1 MASVSSDI
9 NINVKANVRG
19 ATAQINSAG
28 DAVRNLGRQAKI
40 ANDNVKLFGVRLN
53 GAGGANKFLRS
64 GLQQTGYQVGDFAVQ
79 VANGTS
85 AMQAFGQQ
93 APQLLQIFGPVG
105 AIAGA
110 AVAIFAAFAV
120 VIEKAGGKAK
130 GLSDALG
137 VMKEPLQ
144 AVMESLSGLKDVA
157 KDTLQ
162 FLLNSIDT
170 VIISVGL
177 LAAKFAITKV
187 AAIAFGATMAT
198 SGTLTQT
205 FALQAALAG
214 RNLTV
219 LEKSAIAAKIAV
231 TALGVA
237 LLAVKSAFKT
247 LLPFAVI
254 MAVSFII
261 EKFLVLRQNLGSF
274 GGALKA
280 ISDLMVAVFNYIG
293 TQVALMSESVKRAA
307 LDIRLEYIK
316 QFNEIAKAA
325 KEIIPEGVLNKVG
338 FVADPTAAE
347 DIEKLKAASLLR
359 TETLLKDLAKIDS
372 AWSTFTNNFKSK
384 DVELPGFG
392 GGKDKDK
399 LEDMGGLKSGR
410 APIPQA
416 SQMTKDYIAKLAE
429 VNLQIDQI
437 IEKQRLM
444 DQLGLSE
451 SVAEQAAQMTVGFK
465 QTDEQVA
472 ELVERLTLLEELKKP
487 VESFAEAIKDVGN
500 TIKSE
505 FSSAFES
512 VVNGTKSVGEAFRDM
527 ILKITMNLADR
538 AMNSAFDEL
547 FSQMAKTSGKSGG
560 FADLLS
566 KGFSFVGG
574 LFGGGRTSEVPGL
587 ADGEVP
593 GLADGGYA
601 SATKPHLIG
610 ERGPELFIPSAS
622 GRVVSNSDL
631 GGMGGQVNQTFN
643 ITTGVQQTVRA
654 EIQSMM
660 PQIAAASTKAVL
672 DARRRGGSFAG
683 AFA

>member
-40 ANDNVKLFGVRLN
+40 ANDNVNLFSVRLS

-157 KDTLQ
+157 KDTFQ

-170 VIISVGL
+170 MIISVGL

-214 RNLTV
+214 RSLTV
-219 LEKSAIAAKIAV
+219 LEKSAIAAKIAM
-231 TALGVA
+231 TALGVMLGVLSLMFRA
-237 LLAVKSAFKT
+237 FLPIAIIMTLAA
-247 LLPFAVI
+247 
-254 MAVSFII
+254 II

-274 GGALKA
+274 GAALGA
-280 ISDLMVAVFNYIG
+280 ISDLMGAAFDSIG
-293 TQVALMSESVKRAA
+293 TQIALMSESVKRAA
-307 LDIRLEYIK
+307 LEMRLEYVT

-325 KEIIPEGVLNKVG
+325 KEILPEVALNFVG
-338 FVADPTAAE
+338 LTVDDKALK
-347 DIEKLKAASLLR
+347 DIQTLIKESEAR
-359 TETLLKDLAKIDS
+359 TEALLKEPGFGDAWEKFAK
-372 AWSTFTNNFKSK
+372 NFDSK
-384 DVELPGFG
+384 DVKLKLPGG
-392 GGKDKDK
+392 GED
-399 LEDMGGLKSGR
+399 EDMGGLKSGR
-410 APIPQA
+410 VPFPQA
-416 SQMTKDYIAKLAE
+416 SPMTKDYMDKLAE
-429 VNLQIDQI
+429 LNLQIGQI
-437 IEKQRLM
+437 TEKQRLM

-472 ELVERLTLLEELKKP
+472 ELVEKLKLLEELKKP
-487 VESFAEAIKDVGN
+487 VESFAEAIKDVGK

-512 VVNGTKSVGEAFRDM
+512 VMNGTKSVGEAFRDM
-527 ILKITMNLADR
+527 ILKITMSLADR
-538 AMNSAFDEL
+538 AMNSAFDDL
-547 FSQMAKTSGKSGG
+547 FSKMAKTSGTSGG
-560 FADLLS
+560 FADLFS
-566 KGFSFVGG
+566 KGVSYLGG
-574 LFGGGRTSEVPGL
+574 LFGGGTTSEVP
-587 ADGEVP
+587 E
-593 GLADGGYA
+593 LADGGYA

-654 EIQSMM
+654 EIQSLM

-672 DARRRGGSFAG
+672 EARRRGGSFAG

>member
-40 ANDNVKLFGVRLN
+40 ANDNVNLFSVRLS

-157 KDTLQ
+157 KDTFQ

-170 VIISVGL
+170 MIISVGL

-214 RNLTV
+214 RSLTV
-219 LEKSAIAAKIAV
+219 LEKSAIAAKIPM
-231 TALGVA
+231 TALGVMLGVLSLMFRA
-237 LLAVKSAFKT
+237 FLPIAIIMTLAA
-247 LLPFAVI
+247 
-254 MAVSFII
+254 II

-274 GGALKA
+274 GAALGA
-280 ISDLMVAVFNYIG
+280 ISDLMGAAFDSIG
-293 TQVALMSESVKRAA
+293 TQIALMGESVKRAA
-307 LDIRLEYIK
+307 LEMRLEYVT

-325 KEIIPEGVLNKVG
+325 KEILPEVALNFVG
-338 FVADPTAAE
+338 LTVDDKALK
-347 DIEKLKAASLLR
+347 DIQTLIKESEAR
-359 TETLLKDLAKIDS
+359 TEALLKEPGFGDAWEKFAK
-372 AWSTFTNNFKSK
+372 NFDSK
-384 DVELPGFG
+384 DVKLKLPGG
-392 GGKDKDK
+392 GED
-399 LEDMGGLKSGR
+399 EDMGGLKSGR
-410 APIPQA
+410 VPFPQA
-416 SQMTKDYIAKLAE
+416 SPMTKDYMDKLAE
-429 VNLQIDQI
+429 LNLQIGQI
-437 IEKQRLM
+437 TEKQRLM

-472 ELVERLTLLEELKKP
+472 ELVEKLKLLEELKKP
-487 VESFAEAIKDVGN
+487 VESFAEAIKDVGK

-512 VVNGTKSVGEAFRDM
+512 VMNGTKSVGEAFRDM
-527 ILKITMNLADR
+527 ILKITMSLADR
-538 AMNSAFDEL
+538 AMNSAFDDL
-547 FSQMAKTSGKSGG
+547 FSKMAKTSGTSGG
-560 FADLLS
+560 FADLFS
-566 KGFSFVGG
+566 KGVSYLGG
-574 LFGGGRTSEVPGL
+574 LFGGGTTSEVP
-587 ADGEVP
+587 E
-593 GLADGGYA
+593 LADGGYA

-610 ERGPELFIPSAS
+610 ERGPEVFIPSAS

-654 EIQSMM
+654 EIQSLM

-672 DARRRGGSFAG
+672 EARRRGGSFAG

>member
-19 ATAQINSAG
+19 AAAQINSAG

-40 ANDNVKLFGVRLN
+40 ANDNVKLFSVRMN

-144 AVMESLSGLKDVA
+144 AVVKSLSGLKDVA
-157 KDTLQ
+157 KDTFQ

-198 SGTLTQT
+198 SGTLAQT
-205 FALQAALAG
+205 LALQAALAG

-219 LEKSAIAAKIAV
+219 LEKSAIAARIAMN
-231 TALGVA
+231 A
-237 LLAVKSAFKT
+237 LAVKMTALALAFKALIPVAVAM
-247 LLPFAVI
+247 LLGI
-254 MAVSFII
+254 II
-261 EKFLVLRQNLGSF
+261 EKFLELRQSLGSF
-274 GGALKA
+274 GAALKA
-280 ISDLMVAVFNYIG
+280 ISDLMVAVFNHIG
-293 TQVALMSESVKRAA
+293 TQVALMSESVKMAA
-307 LDIRLEYIK
+307 LEIRLEYIK

-325 KEIIPEGVLNKVG
+325 KEILPE
-338 FVADPTAAE
+338 
-347 DIEKLKAASLLR
+347 SLLNFVGLTVDDKVIKKLEER
-359 TETLLKDLAKIDS
+359 RGNSLEEIKRLLKKPPIGDAWETFAK
-372 AWSTFTNNFKSK
+372 NFNSK
-384 DVELPGFG
+384 DVKLKLPGG
-392 GGKDKDK
+392 GED
-399 LEDMGGLKSGR
+399 EDMGGLKSGGV
-410 APIPQA
+410 PIPQA
-416 SQMTKDYIAKLAE
+416 SPMTKDYMAKLAE
-429 VNLQIDQI
+429 LNLQIDQI

-472 ELVERLTLLEELKKP
+472 QLVEKLKLLEELKKP
-487 VESFAEAIKDVGN
+487 VESFAEAIKDVGK

-512 VVNGTKSVGEAFRDM
+512 VMNGTKSVGEAFRDM
-527 ILKITMNLADR
+527 ILKIIMSLADR
-538 AMNSAFDEL
+538 AMNSAFDDL
-547 FSQMAKTSGKSGG
+547 FSKMAKASGTSGG

-566 KGFSFVGG
+566 KGVSYVGG
-574 LFGGGRTSEVPGL
+574 LFGGGTTSEVP
-587 ADGEVP
+587 E
-593 GLADGGYA
+593 LADGGYA

-654 EIQSMM
+654 EIQSLM

>member
-19 ATAQINSAG
+19 AAAQINSAG

-40 ANDNVKLFGVRLN
+40 ANDNVKLFSVRMN

-144 AVMESLSGLKDVA
+144 AVVKSLSGLKDVA
-157 KDTLQ
+157 KDTFQ

-187 AAIAFGATMAT
+187 AAIAFGAAMAT
-198 SGTLTQT
+198 SGTLAQT
-205 FALQAALAG
+205 LALQAALAG

-219 LEKSAIAAKIAV
+219 LEKSAIAARIAMN
-231 TALGVA
+231 A
-237 LLAVKSAFKT
+237 LAVKMTALALAFKALIPVAVAM
-247 LLPFAVI
+247 LLGI
-254 MAVSFII
+254 II
-261 EKFLVLRQNLGSF
+261 EKFLELRQSLGSF
-274 GGALKA
+274 GAALKA
-280 ISDLMVAVFNYIG
+280 ISDLMVAVFNHIG
-293 TQVALMSESVKRAA
+293 TQVALMSESVKMAA
-307 LDIRLEYIK
+307 LEIRLEYIK

-325 KEIIPEGVLNKVG
+325 KEILPE
-338 FVADPTAAE
+338 
-347 DIEKLKAASLLR
+347 SLLNFVGLTVDDKVIKKLEER
-359 TETLLKDLAKIDS
+359 RGNSLEEIKRLLKKPPIGDAWETFAK
-372 AWSTFTNNFKSK
+372 NFNSK
-384 DVELPGFG
+384 DVKLKLPGG
-392 GGKDKDK
+392 GED
-399 LEDMGGLKSGR
+399 EDMGGLKSGGV
-410 APIPQA
+410 PIPQA
-416 SQMTKDYIAKLAE
+416 SPMTKDYMAKLAE
-429 VNLQIDQI
+429 LNLQIDQI

-472 ELVERLTLLEELKKP
+472 QLVEKLKLLEQLKKP
-487 VESFAEAIKDVGN
+487 LESFAEAIKDVGK

-512 VVNGTKSVGEAFRDM
+512 VMNGTKSVGEAFRDM
-527 ILKITMNLADR
+527 ILKIIMSLADR
-538 AMNSAFDEL
+538 AMNSAFDDL
-547 FSQMAKTSGKSGG
+547 FSKMAKASGTSGG

-566 KGFSFVGG
+566 KGVSYVGG
-574 LFGGGRTSEVPGL
+574 LFGGGTTSEVP
-587 ADGEVP
+587 E
-593 GLADGGYA
+593 LADGGYA

-654 EIQSMM
+654 EIQSLM

>member
-28 DAVRNLGRQAKI
+28 DAVRNLGRRAKI
-40 ANDNVKLFGVRLN
+40 ANDNVKLFSVRMN

-144 AVMESLSGLKDVA
+144 AVMKSLSGLKDVA
-157 KDTLQ
+157 KDTFQ

-187 AAIAFGATMAT
+187 AAIAFGAAMAT
-198 SGTLTQT
+198 SGTLAQT
-205 FALQAALAG
+205 LALQAALAG

-219 LEKSAIAAKIAV
+219 LEKSAIAARIAMN
-231 TALGVA
+231 A
-237 LLAVKSAFKT
+237 LAVKLTALSLAFKA
-247 LLPFAVI
+247 LLPVAIVMLLGI
-254 MAVSFII
+254 II
-261 EKFLVLRQNLGSF
+261 EKFLELRQNLGSF
-274 GGALKA
+274 GAALKA
-280 ISDLMVAVFNYIG
+280 ISDLMVAVFNHIG
-293 TQVALMSESVKRAA
+293 TQVALMSESVKIAA
-307 LDIRLEYIK
+307 LEIRLEYIK

-325 KEIIPEGVLNKVG
+325 KEILPE
-338 FVADPTAAE
+338 
-347 DIEKLKAASLLR
+347 SLLNFVGLTVNEEDVKKLEER
-359 TETLLKDLAKIDS
+359 RGNSLEEIKRLLKQPPIGDIWETFAK
-372 AWSTFTNNFKSK
+372 NFNSK
-384 DVELPGFG
+384 DVKLKLPGG
-392 GGKDKDK
+392 GED
-399 LEDMGGLKSGR
+399 EDMGGLKSGGV
-410 APIPQA
+410 PIPQA
-416 SQMTKDYIAKLAE
+416 SPMTKDYMAKLAE
-429 VNLQIDQI
+429 LNLQIDQI
-437 IEKQRLM
+437 TEKQRLM

-472 ELVERLTLLEELKKP
+472 ELVEKLKLLEQLKKP
-487 VESFAEAIKDVGN
+487 LESFAEAIKDVGK

-512 VVNGTKSVGEAFRDM
+512 VINGTKSVGEAFRGM
-527 ILKITMNLADR
+527 ILKIIMSLADR
-538 AMNSAFDEL
+538 AMNSAFDDL
-547 FSQMAKTSGKSGG
+547 FSKMAKASGTSGG

-566 KGFSFVGG
+566 KGVSFVGG
-574 LFGGGRTSEVPGL
+574 LFGGGTTS
-587 ADGEVP
+587 EVP

-622 GRVVSNSDL
+622 GRVVSNGDL

-654 EIQSMM
+654 EIQSLM

>member
-40 ANDNVKLFGVRLN
+40 ANDNVKLFSVRLN

-157 KDTLQ
+157 KDTFQ

-214 RNLTV
+214 RSLTV
-219 LEKSAIAAKIAV
+219 LEKSAIAARIAMN
-231 TALGVA
+231 A
-237 LLAVKSAFKT
+237 LAVKLTALSLAFKALIPVAIVM
-247 LLPFAVI
+247 LLGI
-254 MAVSFII
+254 II
-261 EKFLVLRQNLGSF
+261 EKFLELRQNLGSF
-274 GGALKA
+274 GAALKA
-280 ISDLMVAVFNYIG
+280 ISDLMVAVFNHIG
-293 TQVALMSESVKRAA
+293 TQVALMSESVKMAA
-307 LDIRLEYIK
+307 LEIRLEYIK

-325 KEIIPEGVLNKVG
+325 KEILPESVLNFVG
-338 FVADPTAAE
+338 LTVNDK
-347 DIEKLKAASLLR
+347 DVKKLEETSGKSLEE
-359 TETLLKDLAKIDS
+359 TKTLLKEPPIGDIWETFAK
-372 AWSTFTNNFKSK
+372 NFNSK
-384 DVELPGFG
+384 DVKLKLPGG
-392 GGKDKDK
+392 GGED
-399 LEDMGGLKSGR
+399 EDMGGLKSGGV
-410 APIPQA
+410 PIPQA
-416 SQMTKDYIAKLAE
+416 SPMTKDYMAKLAE
-429 VNLQIDQI
+429 LNLQIDQI
-437 IEKQRLM
+437 TEKQRLM

-472 ELVERLTLLEELKKP
+472 QLVEKLKLLERLKKP
-487 VESFAEAIKDVGN
+487 VESFAEAIKDVGK

-512 VVNGTKSVGEAFRDM
+512 VINGTKSVGEAFRGM
-527 ILKITMNLADR
+527 ILKIIMSLADR
-538 AMNSAFDEL
+538 AMNSAFDDL
-547 FSQMAKTSGKSGG
+547 FSKMAKASGTSGG
-560 FADLLS
+560 FADLFS
-566 KGFSFVGG
+566 KGVSYLGG
-574 LFGGGRTSEVPGL
+574 LFGGGTTS
-587 ADGEVP
+587 EVP

-654 EIQSMM
+654 EIQSLM

>member
-28 DAVRNLGRQAKI
+28 DAVRNLGRRAKI
-40 ANDNVKLFGVRLN
+40 ANDNVKLFSVRMN

-144 AVMESLSGLKDVA
+144 AVMKSLSGLKDVA
-157 KDTLQ
+157 KDTFQ

-187 AAIAFGATMAT
+187 AAIAFGAAMAT
-198 SGTLTQT
+198 SGTLAQT
-205 FALQAALAG
+205 LALQAALAG

-219 LEKSAIAAKIAV
+219 LEKSAIAARIAMN
-231 TALGVA
+231 A
-237 LLAVKSAFKT
+237 LAVKLTALSLAFKA
-247 LLPFAVI
+247 LLPVAIVMLLGI
-254 MAVSFII
+254 II
-261 EKFLVLRQNLGSF
+261 EKFLELRQNLGSF
-274 GGALKA
+274 GAALKA
-280 ISDLMVAVFNYIG
+280 ISDLMVAVFNHIG
-293 TQVALMSESVKRAA
+293 TQVALMSESVKIAA
-307 LDIRLEYIK
+307 LEIRLEYIK

-325 KEIIPEGVLNKVG
+325 KEILPE
-338 FVADPTAAE
+338 
-347 DIEKLKAASLLR
+347 SLLNFVGLTVNEEDVKKLEER
-359 TETLLKDLAKIDS
+359 RGNSLEEIKRLLKQPPIGDIWETFAK
-372 AWSTFTNNFKSK
+372 NFNSK
-384 DVELPGFG
+384 DVKLKLPGG
-392 GGKDKDK
+392 GED
-399 LEDMGGLKSGR
+399 EDMGGLKSGR
-410 APIPQA
+410 VPIPQA
-416 SQMTKDYIAKLAE
+416 SPMTKDYMDKLAE
-429 VNLQIDQI
+429 LNLQIDQI
-437 IEKQRLM
+437 TEKQRLM

-472 ELVERLTLLEELKKP
+472 ELVEKLKLLEQLKKP
-487 VESFAEAIKDVGN
+487 LESFAEAIKDVGK

-512 VVNGTKSVGEAFRDM
+512 VINGTKSVGEAFRGM
-527 ILKITMNLADR
+527 ILKIIMSLADR
-538 AMNSAFDEL
+538 AMNSAFDDL
-547 FSQMAKTSGKSGG
+547 FSKMAKASGTSGG

-566 KGFSFVGG
+566 KGVSFVGG
-574 LFGGGRTSEVPGL
+574 LFGGGTTS
-587 ADGEVP
+587 EVP

-622 GRVVSNSDL
+622 GRVVSNGDL

-654 EIQSMM
+654 EIQSLM

>member
-19 ATAQINSAG
+19 ATAQINSAN

-40 ANDNVKLFGVRLN
+40 ANDNVKLFSVRMN

-144 AVMESLSGLKDVA
+144 AVMKSLSGLKDVA
-157 KDTLQ
+157 KDTFQ

-187 AAIAFGATMAT
+187 AAIAFGAAMAT
-198 SGTLTQT
+198 SGTLAQT
-205 FALQAALAG
+205 LALQAALAG

-219 LEKSAIAAKIAV
+219 LEKSAIAARIAMN
-231 TALGVA
+231 A
-237 LLAVKSAFKT
+237 LAVKMTALALAFKALIPVAVAM
-247 LLPFAVI
+247 LLGI
-254 MAVSFII
+254 II
-261 EKFLVLRQNLGSF
+261 EKFLELRQSLGSF
-274 GGALKA
+274 GAALKA
-280 ISDLMVAVFNYIG
+280 ISDLMVAVFNHIG
-293 TQVALMSESVKRAA
+293 TQVALMSESVKIAA
-307 LDIRLEYIK
+307 LEIRLEYIK

-325 KEIIPEGVLNKVG
+325 KEILPESVLNLVG
-338 FVADPTAAE
+338 LTVNEE
-347 DIEKLKAASLLR
+347 DVKKLEERRGNSLEEIKR
-359 TETLLKDLAKIDS
+359 LLKKPPIGDAWETFAK
-372 AWSTFTNNFKSK
+372 NFNSK
-384 DVELPGFG
+384 DVKLKLPGG
-392 GGKDKDK
+392 GED
-399 LEDMGGLKSGR
+399 EDMGGLKSGGV
-410 APIPQA
+410 PIPQA
-416 SQMTKDYIAKLAE
+416 SPMTKDYMAKLAE
-429 VNLQIDQI
+429 LNLQIDQI

-472 ELVERLTLLEELKKP
+472 QLVEKLKLLEQLKKP
-487 VESFAEAIKDVGN
+487 LESFAEAIKDVGK

-512 VVNGTKSVGEAFRDM
+512 VMNGTKSVGEAFRDM
-527 ILKITMNLADR
+527 ILKIIMSLADR
-538 AMNSAFDEL
+538 AMNSAFDDL
-547 FSQMAKTSGKSGG
+547 FSKMAKASGTSGG

-566 KGFSFVGG
+566 KGVSYVGG
-574 LFGGGRTSEVPGL
+574 LFGGGTTSEVP
-587 ADGEVP
+587 E
-593 GLADGGYA
+593 LADGGYA

-654 EIQSMM
+654 EIQSLM

>member
-19 ATAQINSAG
+19 ATAQINSAN

-40 ANDNVKLFGVRLN
+40 ANDNVKLFSVRMN

-144 AVMESLSGLKDVA
+144 AVMKSLSGLKDVA
-157 KDTLQ
+157 KDTFQ

-187 AAIAFGATMAT
+187 AAIAFGAAMAT
-198 SGTLTQT
+198 SGTLAQT
-205 FALQAALAG
+205 LALQAALAG

-219 LEKSAIAAKIAV
+219 LEKSAIAAR
-231 TALGVA
+231 TAMNA
-237 LLAVKSAFKT
+237 LAVKLTALSLAFKA
-247 LLPFAVI
+247 LIPFAI
-254 MAVSFII
+254 AMLLGIII
-261 EKFLVLRQNLGSF
+261 EKFLELRQNLGSF
-274 GGALKA
+274 GAALKA
-280 ISDLMVAVFNYIG
+280 ISDLMVAVFNHIG
-293 TQVALMSESVKRAA
+293 TQVALMSESVKIAA
-307 LDIRLEYIK
+307 LEIRLEYIK

-325 KEIIPEGVLNKVG
+325 KEILPE
-338 FVADPTAAE
+338 
-347 DIEKLKAASLLR
+347 SLLNFVGLTVNEEDVKKLEER
-359 TETLLKDLAKIDS
+359 RGNSLEEIKRLLKQPPIGDIWETFAK
-372 AWSTFTNNFKSK
+372 NFNSK
-384 DVELPGFG
+384 DVKLKLPGG
-392 GGKDKDK
+392 GED
-399 LEDMGGLKSGR
+399 EDMGGLKSGGV
-410 APIPQA
+410 PIPQA
-416 SQMTKDYIAKLAE
+416 SPMTKDYMAKLAE
-429 VNLQIDQI
+429 LNLQIDQI
-437 IEKQRLM
+437 TEKQRLM

-472 ELVERLTLLEELKKP
+472 ELVEKLKLLEQLKKP
-487 VESFAEAIKDVGN
+487 LESFAEAIKDVGK

-512 VVNGTKSVGEAFRDM
+512 VINGTKSVGEAFRGM
-527 ILKITMNLADR
+527 ILKIITSLADR
-538 AMNSAFDEL
+538 AISSAFDDL
-547 FSQMAKTSGKSGG
+547 FSKMAKASGTSGG
-560 FADLLS
+560 FADLFS
-566 KGFSFVGG
+566 KGVSYLGG
-574 LFGGGRTSEVPGL
+574 LFGGGTTPEVP
-587 ADGEVP
+587 E
-593 GLADGGYA
+593 LADGGYA
-601 SATKPHLIG
+601 SATKPHLVG

-654 EIQSMM
+654 EIQSLM

>member
-28 DAVRNLGRQAKI
+28 DAVRNLGRRAKI
-40 ANDNVKLFGVRLN
+40 ANDNVKLFSVRMN

-144 AVMESLSGLKDVA
+144 AVMKSLSGLKDVA
-157 KDTLQ
+157 KDTFQ

-187 AAIAFGATMAT
+187 AAIAFGAAMAT
-198 SGTLTQT
+198 SGTLAQT
-205 FALQAALAG
+205 LALQAALAG

-219 LEKSAIAAKIAV
+219 LEKSAIAARIAMN
-231 TALGVA
+231 A
-237 LLAVKSAFKT
+237 LAVKLTALSLAFKA
-247 LLPFAVI
+247 LLPVAIVMLLGI
-254 MAVSFII
+254 II
-261 EKFLVLRQNLGSF
+261 EKFLELRQNLGSF
-274 GGALKA
+274 GAALKA
-280 ISDLMVAVFNYIG
+280 ISDLMVAVFNHIG
-293 TQVALMSESVKRAA
+293 TQVALMSESVKIAA
-307 LDIRLEYIK
+307 LEIRLEYIK

-325 KEIIPEGVLNKVG
+325 KEILPE
-338 FVADPTAAE
+338 
-347 DIEKLKAASLLR
+347 SLLNFVGLTVNEEDVKKLEER
-359 TETLLKDLAKIDS
+359 RGNSLEEIKRLLKQPPIGDIWETFAK
-372 AWSTFTNNFKSK
+372 NFNSK
-384 DVELPGFG
+384 DVKLKLPGG
-392 GGKDKDK
+392 GED
-399 LEDMGGLKSGR
+399 EDMGGLKSGGV
-410 APIPQA
+410 PIPQA
-416 SQMTKDYIAKLAE
+416 SPMTKDYMAKLAE
-429 VNLQIDQI
+429 LNLQIDQI
-437 IEKQRLM
+437 TEKQRLM

-472 ELVERLTLLEELKKP
+472 ELVEKLKLLEQLKKP
-487 VESFAEAIKDVGN
+487 LESFAEAIKDVGK

-512 VVNGTKSVGEAFRDM
+512 VINGTKSVGEAFRGM
-527 ILKITMNLADR
+527 ILKIIMSLADR
-538 AMNSAFDEL
+538 AMNSAFDDL
-547 FSQMAKTSGKSGG
+547 FSKMAKASGTSGG

-566 KGFSFVGG
+566 KGVSYVGG
-574 LFGGGRTSEVPGL
+574 LFGGGTTS
-587 ADGEVP
+587 EVP

-622 GRVVSNSDL
+622 GRVVSNGDL

-654 EIQSMM
+654 EIQSLM

>member
-40 ANDNVKLFGVRLN
+40 ANDNVNLFSVRLN

-157 KDTLQ
+157 KDTFQ

-170 VIISVGL
+170 MIISVGL

-214 RNLTV
+214 RSLTV
-219 LEKSAIAAKIAV
+219 LEKSAITANIAM
-231 TALGVA
+231 TAFGVR
-237 LLAVKSAFKT
+237 LRVLSLIFRGF
-247 LLPFAVI
+247 LPIAII
-254 MAVSFII
+254 MALAAII

-274 GGALKA
+274 GAALGA
-280 ISDLMVAVFNYIG
+280 ISDLMRAVFNSIG
-293 TQVALMSESVKRAA
+293 TQVALISESVKRAA
-307 LDIRLEYIK
+307 LGMRLAYVT

-325 KEIIPEGVLNKVG
+325 KEILPEVALNFVG
-338 FVADPTAAE
+338 LTVDDKALK
-347 DIEKLKAASLLR
+347 DIQTLIKESEAR
-359 TETLLKDLAKIDS
+359 TEALLEAPGVGDAWEKFAK
-372 AWSTFTNNFKSK
+372 NFDSK
-384 DVELPGFG
+384 DVELDGFG
-392 GGKDKDK
+392 NGKGKNK
-399 LEDMGGLKSGR
+399 PEDMGGLKSGGV
-410 APIPQA
+410 PIPQA
-416 SQMTKDYIAKLAE
+416 SPMTKDYMAKLAE
-429 VNLQIDQI
+429 LNLQIDQI
-437 IEKQRLM
+437 TEKQRLM

-472 ELVERLTLLEELKKP
+472 ELVEKLKLLEELKKP
-487 VESFAEAIKDVGN
+487 VESFAEAIKDVGK

-512 VVNGTKSVGEAFRDM
+512 VMNGTKSVGEAFRDM
-527 ILKITMNLADR
+527 ILKITMSLADR
-538 AMNSAFDEL
+538 AMNSAFDDL
-547 FSQMAKTSGKSGG
+547 FSKMAKTSGTSGG
-560 FADLLS
+560 FADLFS
-566 KGFSFVGG
+566 KGVSYLGG
-574 LFGGGRTSEVPGL
+574 LFGGGTTS
-587 ADGEVP
+587 EVP

-610 ERGPELFIPSAS
+610 ERGPEVFIPSAS

-654 EIQSMM
+654 EIQSLM

-672 DARRRGGSFAG
+672 EARRRGGSFAG

>member
-40 ANDNVKLFGVRLN
+40 ANDNVNLFSVRLN

-130 GLSDALG
+130 GLSDVLG

-157 KDTLQ
+157 KDTFQ

-170 VIISVGL
+170 MIISVVL

-214 RNLTV
+214 RSLTV
-219 LEKSAIAAKIAV
+219 LQKSAIAANIAM
-231 TALGVA
+231 TAFGGRLRVLSLMFRA
-237 LLAVKSAFKT
+237 FLPIAIIMTLAA
-247 LLPFAVI
+247 
-254 MAVSFII
+254 II

-274 GGALKA
+274 GAALGA
-280 ISDLMVAVFNYIG
+280 ISDLMRAVFNSIG
-293 TQVALMSESVKRAA
+293 TQVALISESVKRAA
-307 LDIRLEYIK
+307 LGMRLAYVT

-325 KEIIPEGVLNKVG
+325 KEILPEVALNFVG
-338 FVADPTAAE
+338 LTVDDKALK
-347 DIEKLKAASLLR
+347 DIQTLIKESEAR
-359 TETLLKDLAKIDS
+359 TEALLIAPGVGDAWEKFAK
-372 AWSTFTNNFKSK
+372 NFDSK
-384 DVELPGFG
+384 DVELDGFG
-392 GGKDKDK
+392 NGKGKNK
-399 LEDMGGLKSGR
+399 PEDMGGLKSGR
-410 APIPQA
+410 VPIPQA
-416 SQMTKDYIAKLAE
+416 SPMTKDYMAKLAE
-429 VNLQIDQI
+429 LNLQIDQI
-437 IEKQRLM
+437 TEKQRLM

-472 ELVERLTLLEELKKP
+472 ELVEKLKLLEELKKP
-487 VESFAEAIKDVGN
+487 VESFAEAIKDVGK

-512 VVNGTKSVGEAFRDM
+512 VMNGTKSVGEAFRDM
-527 ILKITMNLADR
+527 ILKITMSLADR
-538 AMNSAFDEL
+538 AMNSAFDDL
-547 FSQMAKTSGKSGG
+547 FSKMAKTSGTSGG
-560 FADLLS
+560 FADLFS
-566 KGFSFVGG
+566 KGVSYLGG
-574 LFGGGRTSEVPGL
+574 LFGGGTTSK
-587 ADGEVP
+587 VP

-610 ERGPELFIPSAS
+610 ERGPEVFIPSAS

-654 EIQSMM
+654 EIQSLM

-672 DARRRGGSFAG
+672 EARRRGGSFAG

>member
-40 ANDNVKLFGVRLN
+40 ANDNVNLFSVRLS

-157 KDTLQ
+157 KDTFQ

-170 VIISVGL
+170 MIISVGL

-214 RNLTV
+214 RSLTV
-219 LEKSAIAAKIAV
+219 LEKSAIAAKIAM
-231 TALGVA
+231 TALGVMLGVLSLMFRA
-237 LLAVKSAFKT
+237 FLPIAIIMTLAA
-247 LLPFAVI
+247 
-254 MAVSFII
+254 II

-274 GGALKA
+274 GAALGA
-280 ISDLMVAVFNYIG
+280 ISDLMGAAFDSIG
-293 TQVALMSESVKRAA
+293 TQVALMSESVKIAA
-307 LDIRLEYIK
+307 LEIRLEYIK

-325 KEIIPEGVLNKVG
+325 KEILPE
-338 FVADPTAAE
+338 
-347 DIEKLKAASLLR
+347 SLLNFVGLTVDDKVIKKLEER
-359 TETLLKDLAKIDS
+359 RGNSLEEIKRLSKEPGFGDAWEKFAK
-372 AWSTFTNNFKSK
+372 NFDSK

-392 GGKDKDK
+392 GGKDK

-410 APIPQA
+410 VPSP
-416 SQMTKDYIAKLAE
+416 
-429 VNLQIDQI
+429 
-437 IEKQRLM
+437 
-444 DQLGLSE
+444 
-451 SVAEQAAQMTVGFK
+451 
-465 QTDEQVA
+465 
-472 ELVERLTLLEELKKP
+472 KP
-487 VESFAEAIKDVGN
+487 L
-500 TIKSE
+500 
-505 FSSAFES
+505 
-512 VVNGTKSVGEAFRDM
+512 R
-527 ILKITMNLADR
+527 
-538 AMNSAFDEL
+538 
-547 FSQMAKTSGKSGG
+547 
-560 FADLLS
+560 
-566 KGFSFVGG
+566 
-574 LFGGGRTSEVPGL
+574 
-587 ADGEVP
+587 
-593 GLADGGYA
+593 
-601 SATKPHLIG
+601 
-610 ERGPELFIPSAS
+610 
-622 GRVVSNSDL
+622 
-631 GGMGGQVNQTFN
+631 
-643 ITTGVQQTVRA
+643 
-654 EIQSMM
+654 
-660 PQIAAASTKAVL
+660 
-672 DARRRGGSFAG
+672 
-683 AFA
+683 

>member
-40 ANDNVKLFGVRLN
+40 ANDNVNLFSVRLS

-157 KDTLQ
+157 KDTFQ

-170 VIISVGL
+170 MIISVGL

-214 RNLTV
+214 RSLTV
-219 LEKSAIAAKIAV
+219 LEKSAIAAKIAM
-231 TALGVA
+231 TALGVMLGVLSLMFRA
-237 LLAVKSAFKT
+237 FLPIAIIMTLAA
-247 LLPFAVI
+247 
-254 MAVSFII
+254 II

-274 GGALKA
+274 GAALGA
-280 ISDLMVAVFNYIG
+280 ISDLMVAVFNSIG
-293 TQVALMSESVKRAA
+293 TQVALMSESVKIAA
-307 LDIRLEYIK
+307 LEIRLEYIK

-325 KEIIPEGVLNKVG
+325 KEILPE
-338 FVADPTAAE
+338 
-347 DIEKLKAASLLR
+347 SLLNFVGLTVDDKVIKKLEER
-359 TETLLKDLAKIDS
+359 RGNSLEEIKRLLKEPGFGDAWEKFAK
-372 AWSTFTNNFKSK
+372 NFDSK
-384 DVELPGFG
+384 DVKLKLPGG
-392 GGKDKDK
+392 GED
-399 LEDMGGLKSGR
+399 EDMGGFKSGR
-410 APIPQA
+410 VPIPQA
-416 SQMTKDYIAKLAE
+416 SPMTKDYMDKLAE
-429 VNLQIDQI
+429 LNLQIGQI
-437 IEKQRLM
+437 TEKQRLM

-472 ELVERLTLLEELKKP
+472 ELVEKLKLLEELKKP
-487 VESFAEAIKDVGN
+487 VESFAEAIKDVGK

-512 VVNGTKSVGEAFRDM
+512 VMNGTKSVGEAFRDM
-527 ILKITMNLADR
+527 ILKITMSLADR
-538 AMNSAFDEL
+538 AMNSAFDDL
-547 FSQMAKTSGKSGG
+547 FSKMAKTSGTSGG
-560 FADLLS
+560 FADLFS
-566 KGFSFVGG
+566 KGVSYLGG
-574 LFGGGRTSEVPGL
+574 LFGGGTTSEVP
-587 ADGEVP
+587 E
-593 GLADGGYA
+593 LADGGYA

-654 EIQSMM
+654 EIQSLM

-672 DARRRGGSFAG
+672 EARRRGGSFAG

>member
-40 ANDNVKLFGVRLN
+40 ANDNVKLFGVKLN
-53 GAGGANKFLRS
+53 GAGGANKFLRT

-157 KDTLQ
+157 KDTFQ

-170 VIISVGL
+170 MIISVGL

-214 RNLTV
+214 RSLTV
-219 LEKSAIAAKIAV
+219 LEKSAIAANIAM
-231 TALGVA
+231 TAFGVRLRVLSLMFRA
-237 LLAVKSAFKT
+237 FLPIAIIMTLAA
-247 LLPFAVI
+247 
-254 MAVSFII
+254 II

-274 GGALKA
+274 GAALGA
-280 ISDLMVAVFNYIG
+280 ISDLMRAVFNSIG
-293 TQVALMSESVKRAA
+293 TQVALISESVKRAA
-307 LDIRLEYIK
+307 LGMRLAYVT

-325 KEIIPEGVLNKVG
+325 KEILPEVALNFVG
-338 FVADPTAAE
+338 LTVDDKALK
-347 DIEKLKAASLLR
+347 DIQTLIKESEAR
-359 TETLLKDLAKIDS
+359 TEALLEAPGVGDAWEKFAK
-372 AWSTFTNNFKSK
+372 NFDSK

-392 GGKDKDK
+392 GGKDK

-410 APIPQA
+410 VPFPQA
-416 SQMTKDYIAKLAE
+416 SPMTKDYMDKLAE
-429 VNLQIDQI
+429 LNLQIGQI
-437 IEKQRLM
+437 TEKQRLM

-472 ELVERLTLLEELKKP
+472 ELVEKLKLLEELKKP
-487 VESFAEAIKDVGN
+487 VESFAEAIKDVGK

-512 VVNGTKSVGEAFRDM
+512 VMNGTKSVGEAFRDM
-527 ILKITMNLADR
+527 ILKITMSLADR
-538 AMNSAFDEL
+538 AMNSAFDDL
-547 FSQMAKTSGKSGG
+547 FSKMAKTSGTSGG
-560 FADLLS
+560 FADLFS
-566 KGFSFVGG
+566 KGVSYLGG
-574 LFGGGRTSEVPGL
+574 LFGGGTTS
-587 ADGEVP
+587 EVP

-654 EIQSMM
+654 EIQSLM

>member
-28 DAVRNLGRQAKI
+28 DAVRNLGRRAKI
-40 ANDNVKLFGVRLN
+40 ANDNVKLFSVRMN

-144 AVMESLSGLKDVA
+144 AVMKSLSGLKDVA
-157 KDTLQ
+157 KDTFQ

-187 AAIAFGATMAT
+187 AAIAFGAAMAT
-198 SGTLTQT
+198 SGTLAQT
-205 FALQAALAG
+205 LALQAALAG

-219 LEKSAIAAKIAV
+219 LEKSAIAARIAMN
-231 TALGVA
+231 A
-237 LLAVKSAFKT
+237 LAVKLTALSLAFKA
-247 LLPFAVI
+247 LLPVAIVMLLGI
-254 MAVSFII
+254 II
-261 EKFLVLRQNLGSF
+261 EKFLELRQNLGSF
-274 GGALKA
+274 GAALKA
-280 ISDLMVAVFNYIG
+280 ISDLMVAVFNHIG
-293 TQVALMSESVKRAA
+293 TQVALMSESVKIAA
-307 LDIRLEYIK
+307 LEIRLEYIK

-325 KEIIPEGVLNKVG
+325 KEILPE
-338 FVADPTAAE
+338 
-347 DIEKLKAASLLR
+347 SLLNFVGLTVNEEDVKKLEER
-359 TETLLKDLAKIDS
+359 RGNSLEEIKRLLKQPPIGDIWETFAK
-372 AWSTFTNNFKSK
+372 NFNSK
-384 DVELPGFG
+384 DVKLKLPGG
-392 GGKDKDK
+392 GED
-399 LEDMGGLKSGR
+399 EDMGGLKSGGV
-410 APIPQA
+410 PIPQA
-416 SQMTKDYIAKLAE
+416 SPMTKDYMAKLAE
-429 VNLQIDQI
+429 LNLQIDQI
-437 IEKQRLM
+437 TEKQRLM

-472 ELVERLTLLEELKKP
+472 ELVEKLKLLEQLKKP
-487 VESFAEAIKDVGN
+487 LESFAEAIKDVGK

-512 VVNGTKSVGEAFRDM
+512 VINGTKSVGEAFRGM
-527 ILKITMNLADR
+527 ILKIIMSLADR
-538 AMNSAFDEL
+538 AMNSAFDDL
-547 FSQMAKTSGKSGG
+547 FSKMAKASGTSGG

-566 KGFSFVGG
+566 KGVSYLGG
-574 LFGGGRTSEVPGL
+574 LFGGGTTS
-587 ADGEVP
+587 EVP

-622 GRVVSNSDL
+622 GRVVSNGDL

-654 EIQSMM
+654 EIQSLM